1 MLPSFAE
8 SPFSSK
14 REYEAFLKLPQSQQ
28 MAAISAAPKRTA
40 ALQVQLDCVDLSGR
54 NRKRKADNDPELVSI
69 KSNSDRVVLC
79 KLEAAQLSGML
90 ARGLGTSGSLQLSQT
105 GFTVPFPAEIL
116 ILIISALERSLL
128 SSGDEQCTQL
138 ILESV
143 RHLVADDFFALFAAA
158 KYLECEQLSMSLCCH
173 LAALLRGKSP
183 SEIREEFDIADD
195 MSLEIEAV
203 SLNEP
208 VIEPPSGAYSAN
220 TRVAPGGAL
229 APPSSG
235 EQPAVMNSGDAQPP
249 PPGRQPPPHGR
260 QPPPHSRSLSARMG
274 DEDSVQ
280 ELLKA
285 CELRTLRTLK
295 GVSFAW
301 RERARLA
308 LSSVDS
314 AWRQHT
320 FAPRSELAARLELS
334 RMQYIQAIASS
345 ASSTSSDVVLV
356 NLEGGARRLKT
367 EWMDMQRDRDAYIE
381 AHVLTIAPVSDLYH
395 WRCDILG
402 PAGTPY
408 AGGCFELELTVPDN
422 YPYQPPAARFVTKI
436 LHPNIDREN
445 GAVSVSILGDGP
457 DNEWSPAYKVI
468 AVVVGL
474 VSLLNEPN
482 FDSPVA
488 PDLAHLHRDNPS
500 EYERTVLGFTQ
511 KHAK

>member
-1 MLPSFAE
+1 
-8 SPFSSK
+8 
-14 REYEAFLKLPQSQQ
+14 
-28 MAAISAAPKRTA
+28 
-40 ALQVQLDCVDLSGR
+40 
-54 NRKRKADNDPELVSI
+54 
-69 KSNSDRVVLC
+69 
-79 KLEAAQLSGML
+79 
-90 ARGLGTSGSLQLSQT
+90 
-105 GFTVPFPAEIL
+105 
-116 ILIISALERSLL
+116 
-128 SSGDEQCTQL
+128 
-138 ILESV
+138 
-143 RHLVADDFFALFAAA
+143 
-158 KYLECEQLSMSLCCH
+158 
-173 LAALLRGKSP
+173 
-183 SEIREEFDIADD
+183 
-195 MSLEIEAV
+195 LEIEAA

-208 VIEPPSGAYSAN
+208 VFEPPSSSYSAS

-229 APPSSG
+229 APPGSG
-235 EQPAVMNSGDAQPP
+235 EQPAVMHSGDAQPT
-249 PPGRQPPPHGR
+249 PHLC
-260 QPPPHSRSLSARMG
+260 RSLSARMG

-280 ELLKA
+280 DLLKA

-334 RMQYIQAIASS
+334 RMQYILAKASS
-345 ASSTSSDVVLV
+345 ASPTSSANIEAGPPRLV
-356 NLEGGARRLKT
+356 K
-367 EWMDMQRDRDAYIE
+367 EWKDMQDNRDEYIE

-408 AGGCFELELTVPDN
+408 AGGCFELELTLPDD
-422 YPYQPPAARFVTKI
+422 YPFGSPAARFVTRI
-436 LHPNIDREN
+436 LHPNIDRET
-445 GAVSVSILGDGP
+445 GAVSVSVLGNGP
-457 DNEWSPAYKVI
+457 DSLWTPSFKVI
-468 AVVVGL
+468 TLVVAL